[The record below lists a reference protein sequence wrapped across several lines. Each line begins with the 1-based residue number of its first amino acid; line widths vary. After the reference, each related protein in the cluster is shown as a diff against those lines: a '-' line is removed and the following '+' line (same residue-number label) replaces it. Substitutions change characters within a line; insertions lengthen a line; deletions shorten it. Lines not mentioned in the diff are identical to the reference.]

1 MFLLHDHEHEKF
13 ESRGRLG
20 VWVGRNLK
28 SNQHL
33 VVPITWDCTERVWM
47 LDGVRS
53 VSTVKVFDTVFPLRA
68 VPLGRV
74 VDWESFNNFVDRIDP
89 EYQNAPGLGDSP
101 LDTLIEQSAET
112 EYLIKSIIG
121 RANQGR
127 AKRYVVEW
135 DESCGGGCNYRTC

>member
-1 MFLLHDHEHEKF
+1 
-13 ESRGRLG
+13 
-20 VWVGRNLK
+20 
-28 SNQHL
+28 
-33 VVPITWDCTERVWM
+33 M

-89 EYQNAPGLGDSP
+89 EYQNAPGLGHSP

-135 DESCGGGCNYRTC
+135 DESCGGGCDYRAC